1 MTTQRDTTQPA
12 GGSPVERG
20 VRRPRVRVL
29 VREEDGAEAT
39 YKGHTINVSR
49 GKLDRRWYIRV
60 WAPNGC
66 YAYDGWWQGS
76 EDKTHE
82 DALLEACRGAMLVQG
97 A

>member
-1 MTTQRDTTQPA
+1 MSETTQPA
-12 GGSPVERG
+12 VAGPVEPT

-29 VREEDGAEAT
+29 VREKDGAEAT

-76 EDKTHE
+76 EDKTRE
-82 DALLEACRGAMLVQG
+82 EALIEACRGAMLVQG